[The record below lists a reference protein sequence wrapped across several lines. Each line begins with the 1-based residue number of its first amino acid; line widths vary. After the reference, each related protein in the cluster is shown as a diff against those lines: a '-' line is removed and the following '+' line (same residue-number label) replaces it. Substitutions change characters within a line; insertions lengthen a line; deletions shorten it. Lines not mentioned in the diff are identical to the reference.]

1 MTETIRRSRINYK
14 VCLVILAL
22 FLPATVYLCVR
33 TFAAGGATPERI
45 MLSLTETPA
54 TGEAVTWRTTVE
66 VKKPQAQITV
76 AAGGTDLEKN
86 AWTLDAETEAVTI
99 GRETVYEHSAVFK
112 ALKPNTL
119 YAYRVGGGGVW
130 SEWNQFRTAD
140 DSLEPF
146 SFVFLGDP
154 QVQLESMCSR
164 VFREAYKK
172 APGAAF
178 WLFAGDTVNQG
189 EDDGAW
195 GELFSALGWV
205 PRTTPMLFIP
215 GNHEYKKTSDKPRLE
230 ANKPIS
236 FEEKGLTRLW
246 RPQFNFPLNG
256 PKGLEETAYY
266 FDYQGVRFVMLNG
279 NEGLEDQAKWLNK
292 ILAKDPQR
300 WTIVTIHQPFY
311 STGEDRDNPY
321 NRQLFVKLFDKYS
334 VDLLLQGHDHTY
346 GRTWKLRNGVKQ
358 DENAPGTVY
367 VVSVSGPKQYDPNK
381 RFESLMA
388 KTGANK
394 QLFQIISVDKN
405 RLVFESYTAAGELF
419 DSFVLK
425 KQ

>member
-1 MTETIRRSRINYK
+1 
-14 VCLVILAL
+14 
-22 FLPATVYLCVR
+22 
-33 TFAAGGATPERI
+33 
-45 MLSLTETPA
+45 
-54 TGEAVTWRTTVE
+54 
-66 VKKPQAQITV
+66 
-76 AAGGTDLEKN
+76 
-86 AWTLDAETEAVTI
+86 
-99 GRETVYEHSAVFK
+99 
-112 ALKPNTL
+112 
-119 YAYRVGGGGVW
+119 
-130 SEWNQFRTAD
+130 
-140 DSLEPF
+140 
-146 SFVFLGDP
+146 
-154 QVQLESMCSR
+154 
-164 VFREAYKK
+164 
-172 APGAAF
+172 
-178 WLFAGDTVNQG
+178 
-189 EDDGAW
+189 
-195 GELFSALGWV
+195 
-205 PRTTPMLFIP
+205 
-215 GNHEYKKTSDKPRLE
+215 
-230 ANKPIS
+230 
-236 FEEKGLTRLW
+236 
-246 RPQFNFPLNG
+246 
-256 PKGLEETAYY
+256 
-266 FDYQGVRFVMLNG
+266 MLNG